1 MNEHEESVL
10 EKMITY
16 AIYDEL
22 NGNAK
27 QPLFFV
33 TEEDLEL
40 KKLLWIQ
47 IFHVCRNLEN
57 ARAREI
63 MAEKHFI

>member
-1 MNEHEESVL
+1 
-10 EKMITY
+10 MITY
-16 AIYDEL
+16 AIFDEKS
-22 NGNAK
+22 GNHV

-47 IFHVCRNLEN
+47 IFHVCRNPDN
-57 ARAREI
+57 
-63 MAEKHFI
+63 